1 MESEKL
7 LKAYQFFYK
16 AKYKEVAKI
25 TIINKE
31 SLSKLDYSFIKTD
44 EDLFFY
50 MFLSFAR
57 KELLE
62 LLETSGKINFNM
74 IFGKKSIEVF
84 LTRNKSKD
92 SYILQ
97 NSIVNSYIIKKNFLK
112 FISPKDFKPE
122 KIGLRVSY
130 ESFIRKKCNDSD
142 RGFVN
147 CIENTTL
154 YDPKDKSC
162 LKCCFNNDCIE
173 LLKKNYVNLY
183 IKRIGSLNKNGRK
196 QIT

>member
-16 AKYKEVAKI
+16 AKYKEIAKI
-25 TIINKE
+25 TNINKE
-31 SLSKLDYSFIKTD
+31 SLSKLDYSFLKTD
-44 EDLFFY
+44 DDLFFY
-50 MFLSFAR
+50 MFMSFAR
-57 KELLE
+57 KELLD

-97 NSIVNSYIIKKNFLK
+97 NSIVNSYIIKKNFLR
-112 FISPKDFKPE
+112 FIGPKDFKPV
-122 KIGLRVSY
+122 KIGLKVSY
-130 ESFIRKKCNDSD
+130 ESFIRTKCNDSD

-154 YDPKDKSC
+154 YDPSDKSC
-162 LKCCFNNDCIE
+162 LKCCFKNDCIE
-173 LLKKNYVNLY
+173 LLKQNYTNLY

-196 QIT
+196 